1 MKYQTKLDVHV
12 HVDCHMISSRGH
24 FQSGDEIQ
32 SGLILDVVVTEG
44 TSVLELLPGEDE
56 PLLVRWDSLLVLKQ
70 VLSNLI
76 LQRFKMR
83 TR

>member
-1 MKYQTKLDVHV
+1 ME
-12 HVDCHMISSRGH
+12 G
-24 FQSGDEIQ
+24 
-32 SGLILDVVVTEG
+32 GLLLDVVVAEG
-44 TSVLELLPGEDE
+44 PPILELLPGEDE
-56 PLLVRWDSLLVLKQ
+56 PLLVRRDAVLVLKQ